1 MGYFQDHPITGERL
15 GPDAL
20 SASQAT
26 IDRWDCP
33 SLFRAEAQASV
44 VVFECSGAAA
54 MDPPGGSFRG
64 FGSIGRGSGA
74 IVIALMCR
82 VGRRI

>member
-1 MGYFQDHPITGERL
+1 MGCFQDLPITGERL

-20 SASQAT
+20 SAFQAT

-54 MDPPGGSFRG
+54 KDP
-64 FGSIGRGSGA
+64 
-74 IVIALMCR
+74 R
-82 VGRRI
+82 VGRSSGSVRSAGGRERS